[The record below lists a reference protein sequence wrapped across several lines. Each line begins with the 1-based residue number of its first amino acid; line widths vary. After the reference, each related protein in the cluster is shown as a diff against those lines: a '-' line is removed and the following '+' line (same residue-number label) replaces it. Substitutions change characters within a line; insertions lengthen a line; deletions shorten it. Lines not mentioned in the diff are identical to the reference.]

1 VRAAGLTIAV
11 LVLLNTFGHVT
22 PVAAAP
28 RTGKACPEG
37 AKPAIIDAY
46 SKVFSRAFTLG
57 ADERAARLVHGEDPA
72 IRQLLDA
79 WLADP
84 ANANTNLAVRRVK
97 CAGARRAVV
106 ETALELAGED
116 LPEVLP
122 RGRAVLDGGVWK
134 VARSTFCARLI
145 LSDPA
150 TASHGA
156 CARGTSAR

>member
-1 VRAAGLTIAV
+1 M
-11 LVLLNTFGHVT
+11 LVLLNTFNTFGHVT
-22 PVAAAP
+22 PIAAAP
-28 RTGKACPEG
+28 RTRKACPEG

-79 WLADP
+79 CLADP

-106 ETALELAGED
+106 ETTLELAGED

-156 CARGTSAR
+156 CARETSAR